1 MNNVLQRL
9 PNYLTFLRLGL
20 IPVFVLLMGDSSR
33 WTGYVATLVFAV
45 AAFTDLL
52 DGFVARRFGAISDLG
67 KLLDPLADKIL
78 VMAALVMLVAQRGD
92 LDGEPWVPG
101 WMVVLVLARELWI
114 TGLRAVLAQR
124 GTVLAASATGKYKS
138 WFQMIAIIFLLLHY
152 PTLEVFGVYM
162 SAQAIGVN
170 LLIISIAFSLW
181 SAAEYTYQWL
191 GAPNAARDVAV
202 APPSQGSGSVL
213 GPK

>member
-1 MNNVLQRL
+1 MSNILRKL

-20 IPVFVLLMGDSSR
+20 IPVFVLLMADTSR
-33 WTGYVATLVFAV
+33 WSGYLAAFVFAV

-52 DGFVARRFGAISDLG
+52 DGFLARRYGAVSELG

-92 LDGEPWVPG
+92 LDGAPWVPG

-114 TGLRAVLAQR
+114 TGLRAVIAQR
-124 GTVLAASATGKYKS
+124 GTVLAASASGKVKS
-138 WFQMIAIIFLLLHY
+138 WFQMIAVIFLLLHY
-152 PTLEVFGVYM
+152 PVLEVAGLVVSF
-162 SAQAIGVN
+162 QAIGVN

-191 GAPNAARDVAV
+191 GYAQPSASSTV
-202 APPSQGSGSVL
+202 PPPAGVR
-213 GPK
+213 

>member
-1 MNNVLQRL
+1 MSNALSNL

-20 IPVFVLLMGDSSR
+20 IPIFVLLMSDSGR
-33 WTGYVATLVFAV
+33 WAGYLAAFVFAI

-52 DGFVARRFGAISDLG
+52 DGFLARRYGAVSDLG

-78 VMAALVMLVAQRGD
+78 VMAALVMLVSQRGD
-92 LDGEPWVPG
+92 LDGAPWVPG

-114 TGLRAVLAQR
+114 TGLRAVIAQQ
-124 GTVLAASATGKYKS
+124 GTVLAASSSGKVKS
-138 WFQMIAIIFLLLHY
+138 WFQMIAVVFLLLHY
-152 PTLEVFGVYM
+152 PVLEVGGMVVSF
-162 SAQAIGVN
+162 QTIGVN

-191 GAPNAARDVAV
+191 QLARPAGEAPMRTAAGGTEIRR
-202 APPSQGSGSVL
+202 P
-213 GPK
+213 